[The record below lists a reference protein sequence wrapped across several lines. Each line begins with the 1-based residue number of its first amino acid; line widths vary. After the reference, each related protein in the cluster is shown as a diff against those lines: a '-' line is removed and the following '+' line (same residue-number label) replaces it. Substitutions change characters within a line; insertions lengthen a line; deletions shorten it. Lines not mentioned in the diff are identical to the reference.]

1 MVSWVSLNQGIMWNM
16 RPCSSSLSPPV
27 TPQHDSLKQGLYL
40 LLCDQN
46 STIYILSKAR
56 GEGWLGTHIWLLAG
70 LDRSLVSALPQ
81 FYVPIDSTVA
91 EVKFATIDVFHIHEL
106 WSPGHKIGLKQSH
119 LATWRA
125 CPMSRKVIL
134 EAGDQGEWAEQ
145 EPETT
150 GGGSASTSTPDLEEV
165 DHTEWIEQQEPGTT
179 ARRLVW
185 SSIPKYERRRDLSG
199 VHFIVTSIN
208 DSRAHRT
215 RYSLDLGRDVFSGFF
230 GDVWELLKDEM
241 NFTYSVITP
250 ADGEF
255 GSYTGGLWTG
265 LVKDVLSKR
274 AHVVVAHLSQT
285 YSRAQV
291 LDFSSVLIKLSY
303 RIFARPP
310 ELSAVSWTSYTRP
323 FSSALW
329 LCLLLVLAL
338 LAIVFWGVSHCYF
351 HKLSTNPT
359 RGSRKEA
366 MKYQE
371 WKREFLLLTWAAI
384 TQQGW
389 PNSPDAGVL
398 RILFWMMY
406 VIGLVVMAAYSA
418 TLVSFLTV
426 VNDQLPFDTLEDLK
440 QLQKYRLGIQK
451 GSMLEEFF
459 KNQNF
464 LVYYKALIEPYTDTL
479 KKSIIE
485 LRTLALKNSDY
496 AYVGSYEVQ
505 RLDSVGACIFKS
517 AHRHLLFN
525 DGALAWPQGSPY
537 LQLFDHFIN
546 KYRESGILQKL
557 KNVWYPRPYSCSN
570 QPVVALGFQQV
581 FTAFVLLSLGVGFSV
596 LLLSLEKLVIKCIS
610 QMTKIQVKRKYS
622 SFCEHM

>member
-1 MVSWVSLNQGIMWNM
+1 MKALMVLKRADME
-16 RPCSSSLSPPV
+16 RSPLEVPGVVWQEIQQNNLENESISQKACATV
-27 TPQHDSLKQGLYL
+27 TRWKHM
-40 LLCDQN
+40 
-46 STIYILSKAR
+46 I
-56 GEGWLGTHIWLLAG
+56 
-70 LDRSLVSALPQ
+70 
-81 FYVPIDSTVA
+81 
-91 EVKFATIDVFHIHEL
+91 
-106 WSPGHKIGLKQSH
+106 
-119 LATWRA
+119 
-125 CPMSRKVIL
+125 
-134 EAGDQGEWAEQ
+134 
-145 EPETT
+145 
-150 GGGSASTSTPDLEEV
+150 
-165 DHTEWIEQQEPGTT
+165 
-179 ARRLVW
+179 
-185 SSIPKYERRRDLSG
+185 
-199 VHFIVTSIN
+199 
-208 DSRAHRT
+208 
-215 RYSLDLGRDVFSGFF
+215 
-230 GDVWELLKDEM
+230 
-241 NFTYSVITP
+241 SVIS
-250 ADGEF
+250 F
-255 GSYTGGLWTG
+255 G
-265 LVKDVLSKR
+265 K
-274 AHVVVAHLSQT
+274 HQHN
-285 YSRAQV
+285 
-291 LDFSSVLIKLSY
+291 SY

-517 AHRHLLFN
+517 AHRHLLFK
-525 DGALAWPQGSPY
+525 DGALAWLRGSPY
-537 LQLFDHFIN
+537 LQLFDH
-546 KYRESGILQKL
+546 L
-557 KNVWYPRPYSCSN
+557 
-570 QPVVALGFQQV
+570 
-581 FTAFVLLSLGVGFSV
+581 
-596 LLLSLEKLVIKCIS
+596 
-610 QMTKIQVKRKYS
+610 
-622 SFCEHM
+622 